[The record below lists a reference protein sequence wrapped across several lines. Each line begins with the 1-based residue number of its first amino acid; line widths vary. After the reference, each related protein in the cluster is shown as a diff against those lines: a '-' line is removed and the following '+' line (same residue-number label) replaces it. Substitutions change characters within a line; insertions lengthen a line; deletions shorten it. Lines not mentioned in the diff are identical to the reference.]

1 MELYYV
7 LSIVDRNRAK
17 EMQEIY
23 ENLQLSVVLTLL
35 GKGTATSEHLS
46 LYDLSETEKAILGTV
61 ASEPSVKQL
70 IRTAKRK
77 LFIDIPGNGV
87 MMVIPIK
94 SIGGGK
100 SLAYLADGQTLG
112 GGTPDMNF
120 ENELIVVILNEGYSD
135 MVMDSAREAG
145 ATGGTVLH
153 AKGTGRTKSEKFF
166 GVSLAEEKDMIH
178 SCFQQK
184 KDRHYESNLQR
195 LRHGN
200 KGRRN
205 LLLPARIGGCRY
217 PKAGRGLEKKQHPA
231 IRMLLLHILSVFPL
245 HQSLNVWAP
254 ESG

>member
-1 MELYYV
+1 MNMELYYV

-112 GGTPDMNF
+112 GGTSDMNF

-166 GVSLAEEKDMIH
+166 GVSLAEEKDMIYILA
-178 SCFQQK
+178 SSK
-184 KDRHYESNLQR
+184 KKTDIMKAISRDCGTET
-195 LRHGN
+195 
-200 KGRRN
+200 
-205 LLLPARIGGCRY
+205 
-217 PKAGRGLEKKQHPA
+217 KAGA
-231 IRMLLLHILSVFPL
+231 ICF
-245 HQSLNVWAP
+245 SLPVSEVAGIRKLD
-254 ESG
+254 ED

>member
-1 MELYYV
+1 MNMELYYV

-61 ASEPSVKQL
+61 KQL

-120 ENELIVVILNEGYSD
+120 ENELIIVILNEGYSD

-166 GVSLAEEKDMIH
+166 GVSLAEEKDMIYILA
-178 SCFQQK
+178 SSK
-184 KDRHYESNLQR
+184 KKTDIMKAISRDCGTET
-195 LRHGN
+195 
-200 KGRRN
+200 
-205 LLLPARIGGCRY
+205 
-217 PKAGRGLEKKQHPA
+217 KAGA
-231 IRMLLLHILSVFPL
+231 ICF
-245 HQSLNVWAP
+245 SLPVSEVAGIRKLD
-254 ESG
+254 ED